1 MISIGAALYEARE
14 KKEQSIKDAEKE
26 TKIRAKY
33 LEALEQNKFDLIPGD
48 AYVKIFIREYANFL
62 DIDPNPLIKEY
73 DEKHVEAS
81 LNDRLMPMGIDR
93 PKRKHPVLIAFISIV
108 VMLIAGGLVLWQM
121 GWLPAMS
128 EKALIENNTKP
139 EKTQSDKPSKDSSGQ
154 EKVEK
159 EDQAE
164 ESPSGL
170 PNASSGEQELK
181 VRITVTGQKGTS
193 VKTVVDEE
201 ELFDGHLNKGQVK
214 EWPGKKKI
222 VLSIVDP
229 SVVRL
234 EKNGVEVEGVS
245 DKEEPLVITL
255 TPER

>member
-33 LEALEQNKFDLIPGD
+33 LEALEQNKFELIPGD

-73 DEKHVEAS
+73 DEKHAEAS

-93 PKRKHPVLIAFISIV
+93 PKRKHPLLIAFISIV
-108 VMLIAGGLVLWQM
+108 VVLIAGGLVLWQM

-128 EKALIENNTKP
+128 ENALLRRNTRSEKA
-139 EKTQSDKPSKDSSGQ
+139 QSKKMSTDLSEQ
-154 EKVEK
+154 EKAEK
-159 EDQAE
+159 KDQTE
-164 ESPSGL
+164 EP
-170 PNASSGEQELK
+170 PSGEQELK
-181 VRITVTGQKGTS
+181 IKIIVTGQKGTS
-193 VKTVVDEE
+193 VKAVVDEE
-201 ELFDGHLNKGQVK
+201 ELFKGSLSKGQVK

-222 VLSIVDP
+222 VLSLGDP
-229 SVVRL
+229 SAVRV
-234 EKNGVEVEGVS
+234 EKNGVVVKDLT
-245 DKEEPLVITL
+245 DKQGPLAITF
-255 TPER
+255 TPGE